1 MTIALLIY
9 LVVLVLI
16 AVRSARRVKDI
27 PDFFVARKGASAKAV
42 AGSLVATILGGS
54 AVIGAVDSGARLGGA
69 ASWFM
74 LTGALGLLALIPFA
88 SRAYKHGKYALP
100 DLVET
105 LYGKGPRFVASIVIP
120 VAWTGIV
127 AAQIIA
133 AAKLLMTFTPMSY
146 TAAAI
151 TAATVFTGYTLAG
164 GQFSILRTD
173 FFQACLIIV
182 GLLVL
187 AGFAIFSGDAA
198 TSGAQFT
205 AGIQAAQATGAPPF
219 PFHANFTPFDLF
231 LLILTYGTT
240 YTAGPDIFS
249 RMFCAKDVTTAK
261 KAIAGAACTL
271 IPVAFIIGFL
281 AVYGVGLGEV
291 QGARITAIA
300 NAVLPPALIPLF
312 ALALLSVVLSSADTT
327 LLSSSVIICR
337 LFGIG
342 GDKEMP
348 GGSYRPSASRM
359 TGHDSSGMG
368 MTEHDSSGARM
379 TGGYKTAV
387 DSIAPCGRS
396 RMTLGA
402 LAKARI
408 IIFLNGI
415 VALLLAL
422 MFTDIIGTLLLAL
435 AVYAGAFTVPI
446 LWGLRGLKA
455 KPIFVAAAIIAG
467 GTLAL
472 VGKLCP
478 TLAFLPANLGSH
490 TGDILMIAAF
500 VVNAAFLALGRE
512 KNQNLA

>member
-1 MTIALLIY
+1 M
-9 LVVLVLI
+9 I
-16 AVRSARRVKDI
+16 AVRSALRVKDI

-88 SRAYKHGKYALP
+88 SRAYSHGKYALP

-105 LYGKGPRFVASIVIP
+105 LYGKGPRTVASIVIP

-151 TAATVFTGYTLAG
+151 TAAVVFTGYTLAG
-164 GQFSILRTD
+164 GQLSILRTD
-173 FFQACLIIV
+173 FFQACLIIA

-187 AGFAIFSGDAA
+187 AGFAYFGDAA
-198 TSGAQFT
+198 TVAGAAN
-205 AGIQAAQATGAPPF
+205 AGAANAATGAATSAPPF

-249 RMFCAKDVTTAK
+249 RMFCAKDVATAK

-271 IPVAFIIGFL
+271 IPVAFVIGFL

-337 LFGIG
+337 LIGIG
-342 GDKEMP
+342 GDK
-348 GGSYRPSASRM
+348 SAM
-359 TGHDSSGMG
+359 DP
-368 MTEHDSSGARM
+368 
-379 TGGYKTAV
+379 
-387 DSIAPCGRS
+387 IACGS
-396 RMTLGA
+396 RMTLGQ

-408 IIFLNGI
+408 VILLNGI

-422 MFTDIIGTLLLAL
+422 VFTDIIGTLLLAL
-435 AVYAGAFTVPI
+435 AVYAGAFTVPV
-446 LWGLRGLKA
+446 LWGLLGLKA
-455 KPIFVAAAIIAG
+455 KPKFVGAAIVVG
-467 GTLAL
+467 GALAL
-472 VGKLCP
+472 AGKFCP
-478 TLAFLPANLGSH
+478 AFPGALGAH
-490 TGDILMIAAF
+490 TGDFLMVAAF
-500 VVNAAFLALGRE
+500 IVNAIILAFGRE
-512 KNQNLA
+512 KK

>member
-1 MTIALLIY
+1 MNIALIVY

-16 AVRSARRVKDI
+16 AVRSALRVKDI

-100 DLVET
+100 DLVEN
-105 LYGKGPRFVASIVIP
+105 LYGKGPRTVASIVIP
-120 VAWTGIV
+120 IAWTGIV

-151 TAATVFTGYTLAG
+151 TAAVVFTGYTLAG
-164 GQFSILRTD
+164 GQLSILRTD
-173 FFQACLIIV
+173 FFQACLIIA

-187 AGFAIFSGDAA
+187 AGFALFGDAA
-198 TSGAQFT
+198 TVAGA
-205 AGIQAAQATGAPPF
+205 ANAATSAATSAPPF
-219 PFHANFTPFDLF
+219 PFHSNFTPFDLF

-249 RMFCAKDVTTAK
+249 RMFCAKDESTAK

-271 IPVAFIIGFL
+271 IPVAFVIGFL

-337 LFGIG
+337 LLGVG
-342 GDKEMP
+342 NGAD
-348 GGSYRPSASRM
+348 ASK
-359 TGHDSSGMG
+359 G
-368 MTEHDSSGARM
+368 
-379 TGGYKTAV
+379 KQ
-387 DSIAPCGRS
+387 
-396 RMTLGA
+396 

-408 IIFLNGI
+408 VILLNGI

-422 MFTDIIGTLLLAL
+422 VFTDIIGTLLLAL

-446 LWGLRGLKA
+446 LWGLLGLRA
-455 KPIFVAAAIIAG
+455 KPKFVAAAIVAG
-467 GTLAL
+467 GALAL
-472 VGKLCP
+472 AGKFCP
-478 TLAFLPANLGSH
+478 ALPGALGAH
-490 TGDILMIAAF
+490 TGDFLMVAAF
-500 VVNAAFLALGRE
+500 IVNAIILAFGRE
-512 KNQNLA
+512 KK

>member
-1 MTIALLIY
+1 MNIALIIY

-54 AVIGAVDSGARLGGA
+54 AVIGAVDSGTRLGGA

-88 SRAYKHGKYALP
+88 SRAYSHGKYALP
-100 DLVET
+100 DLVEN
-105 LYGKGPRFVASIVIP
+105 LYGKGPRLVASIVIP

-151 TAATVFTGYTLAG
+151 TAAAVFTGYTLAG

-173 FFQACLIIV
+173 FFQACLIIA

-187 AGFAIFSGDAA
+187 AGFALFGEASQVTDITQTAGTLATAGASDAA
-198 TSGAQFT
+198 SAVN
-205 AGIQAAQATGAPPF
+205 IPPF

-249 RMFCAKDVTTAK
+249 RMFCAKDVATAK
-261 KAIAGAACTL
+261 KAIAAAACTL
-271 IPVAFIIGFL
+271 IPVAFVIGFL
-281 AVYGVGLGEV
+281 AVYGAGLGEV

-300 NAVLPPALIPLF
+300 NAVFPPALIPLF

-327 LLSSSVIICR
+327 LLSSSVIICG
-337 LFGIG
+337 LLGVG
-342 GDKEMP
+342 KET
-348 GGSYRPSASRM
+348 GATKGRP
-359 TGHDSSGMG
+359 
-368 MTEHDSSGARM
+368 
-379 TGGYKTAV
+379 
-387 DSIAPCGRS
+387 
-396 RMTLGA
+396 
-402 LAKARI
+402 LAKARAI
-408 IIFLNGI
+408 ILLNGI
-415 VALLLAL
+415 VALLIAL
-422 MFTDIIGTLLLAL
+422 VFTDIIGTLLLAL
-435 AVYAGAFTVPI
+435 AVYAGAFTVPV
-446 LWGLRGLKA
+446 LWGLLGLKA
-455 KPIFVAAAIIAG
+455 KPKFVGAAIIVG
-467 GTLAL
+467 GALAL
-472 VGKLCP
+472 AGKFCP
-478 TLAFLPANLGSH
+478 ALPGALGAH
-490 TGDILMIAAF
+490 TGDFLMVAAF
-500 VVNAAFLALGRE
+500 IVNAIILAIGRE
-512 KNQNLA
+512 KKTN

>member
-1 MTIALLIY
+1 MNIALIVY

-16 AVRSARRVKDI
+16 AVRSALRVKDI

-100 DLVET
+100 DLVEN
-105 LYGKGPRFVASIVIP
+105 LYGKGPRTVASIVIP
-120 VAWTGIV
+120 IAWTGIV

-151 TAATVFTGYTLAG
+151 TAAVVFTGYTLAG
-164 GQFSILRTD
+164 GQLSILRTD
-173 FFQACLIIV
+173 FFQACLIIA

-187 AGFAIFSGDAA
+187 AGFALFGDAA
-198 TSGAQFT
+198 TVAGA
-205 AGIQAAQATGAPPF
+205 ANAATSAATSAPPF
-219 PFHANFTPFDLF
+219 PFHSNFTPFDLF

-249 RMFCAKDVTTAK
+249 RMFCAKDESTAK

-271 IPVAFIIGFL
+271 VPVAFVIGFL

-300 NAVLPPALIPLF
+300 NSVLPPALIPLF

-337 LFGIG
+337 LIG
-342 GDKEMP
+342 VGQEKQIP
-348 GGSYRPSASRM
+348 AYA
-359 TGHDSSGMG
+359 G
-368 MTEHDSSGARM
+368 MTSNGADASK
-379 TGGYKTAV
+379 GKQ
-387 DSIAPCGRS
+387 
-396 RMTLGA
+396 

-408 IIFLNGI
+408 VILLNGI

-422 MFTDIIGTLLLAL
+422 VFTDIIGTLLLAL

-446 LWGLRGLKA
+446 LWGLLGLRA
-455 KPIFVAAAIIAG
+455 KPKFVAAAIVAG
-467 GTLAL
+467 GALAL
-472 VGKLCP
+472 AGKFCP
-478 TLAFLPANLGSH
+478 ALPGALGAH
-490 TGDILMIAAF
+490 TGDFLMVAAF
-500 VVNAAFLALGRE
+500 IVNAIILAFGRE
-512 KNQNLA
+512 KK

>member
-1 MTIALLIY
+1 MNIALIIY

-54 AVIGAVDSGARLGGA
+54 AVIGAVDSGAKLGGA

-100 DLVET
+100 DLVEN
-105 LYGKGPRFVASIVIP
+105 LYGKGPRTVASIVIP

-133 AAKLLMTFTPMSY
+133 AAKLLMTFTPMGY

-151 TAATVFTGYTLAG
+151 TAAAVFTGYTLAG
-164 GQFSILRTD
+164 GQLSILRTD
-173 FFQACLIIV
+173 FFQACLIIA

-187 AGFAIFSGDAA
+187 AGFALFNGAGDAA
-198 TSGAQFT
+198 TA
-205 AGIQAAQATGAPPF
+205 AGVTSAVTSAPTNAPPF

-249 RMFCAKDVTTAK
+249 RMFCAKDVQSAK
-261 KAIAGAACTL
+261 KAIAGAACVL
-271 IPVAFIIGFL
+271 IPVAFVIGFL
-281 AVYGVGLGEV
+281 AVYGVSLGEV

-327 LLSSSVIICR
+327 LLSSSVIICG
-337 LFGIG
+337 LFRIG
-342 GDKEMP
+342 TDP
-348 GGSYRPSASRM
+348 R
-359 TGHDSSGMG
+359 
-368 MTEHDSSGARM
+368 GARAPQ
-379 TGGYKTAV
+379 TATEAA
-387 DSIAPCGRS
+387 SKS
-396 RMTLGA
+396 L
-402 LAKARI
+402 LKARAI
-408 IIFLNGI
+408 ILLNGI
-415 VALLLAL
+415 VALLIAL
-422 MFTDIIGTLLLAL
+422 VFTDIIGTLLLAL
-435 AVYAGAFTVPI
+435 AVYAGAFTVPV
-446 LWGLRGLKA
+446 LWGLLGLKA
-455 KPIFVAAAIIAG
+455 KPKFVGAAIIAG
-467 GTLAL
+467 GALAL
-472 VGKLCP
+472 AGKFCP
-478 TLAFLPANLGSH
+478 AFPGALGAH
-490 TGDILMIAAF
+490 TGDFLMVAAF
-500 VVNAAFLALGRE
+500 IVNAVILAFGRE
-512 KNQNLA
+512 KK